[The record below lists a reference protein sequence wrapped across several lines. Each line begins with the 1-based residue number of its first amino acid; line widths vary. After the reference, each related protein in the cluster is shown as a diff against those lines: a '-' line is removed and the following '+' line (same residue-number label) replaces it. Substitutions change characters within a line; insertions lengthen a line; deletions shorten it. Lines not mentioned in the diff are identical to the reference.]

1 MDITAVD
8 NVLGLRDQ
16 KSSYKAVADFEW
28 LRRYDRLN
36 YRREG
41 KDY

>member
-1 MDITAVD
+1 
-8 NVLGLRDQ
+8 
-16 KSSYKAVADFEW
+16 VADFEW

-41 KDY
+41 KDYWK